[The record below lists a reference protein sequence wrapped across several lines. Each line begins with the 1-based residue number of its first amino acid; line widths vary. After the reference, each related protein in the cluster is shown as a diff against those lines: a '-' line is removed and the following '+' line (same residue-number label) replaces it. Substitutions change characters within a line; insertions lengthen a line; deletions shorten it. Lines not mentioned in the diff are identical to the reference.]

1 MAGITRPIFRNQS
14 LHFVNHLRNG
24 CETSIGPHN
33 YYSILQ
39 HVGTL
44 EEELEE
50 GNLTSLHSEFTES
63 LHLDGGPDA
72 FDGTGLLQELEVDLA
87 SDFVSFS
94 RLQIAQV
101 SSLTSMMSLRLIVPE
116 V

>member
-24 CETSIGPHN
+24 CETSVGPHN
-33 YYSILQ
+33 YGILQ

-44 EEELEE
+44 EEELEK

-63 LHLDGGPDA
+63 HHLDGGLDA
-72 FDGTGLLQELEVDLA
+72 LNGTGLLPELEVDLA
-87 SDFVSFS
+87 SDFIGFF
-94 RLQIAQV
+94 RLQIARI
-101 SSLTSMMSLRLIVPE
+101 SEYLNRW
-116 V
+116 